1 MIVDRSRNEKQQDLR
16 LSTNLTR
23 VFVLYIT
30 LPNVQNED
38 PLKIVLKSLQN
49 GSNVQNEDPFKI
61 VLKSLQNGSNLIVD
75 RSRNEKQQ
83 DLRLSTNLTRAFVL
97 YITLPNVQNEDP
109 LKIVLKSLQNGS
121 NVIVDRSRNEK
132 QQDLRLSTNLTRVF
146 VLYITLP
153 NVQNEDP
160 FKIVLKSLQNGSNLI
175 VDRSRNEKQQDLRLS
190 TNLTRAF
197 VLYITLPNVQ
207 NEDPLKIVLKSL
219 QNGSNVIVDR
229 SRNEK
234 QQDLRL
240 STNLTRVFVLYITLP
255 NVQNED
261 PFKIVLKSLQNG
273 SNLIVD
279 RSRNEKQQDLRLS
292 TNLTRAFV
300 LYITLPNVQ
309 NEDPPPPQN
318 RLEITSKWL
327 ERDLIVL

>member
-1 MIVDRSRNEKQQDLR
+1 MIIDRSRNKKQQDLL

-30 LPNVQNED
+30 LP
-38 PLKIVLKSLQN
+38 K
-49 GSNVQNEDPFKI
+49 
-61 VLKSLQNGSNLIVD
+61 
-75 RSRNEKQQ
+75 
-83 DLRLSTNLTRAFVL
+83 
-97 YITLPNVQNEDP
+97 VQNEDP

-153 NVQNEDP
+153 
-160 FKIVLKSLQNGSNLI
+160 K
-175 VDRSRNEKQQDLRLS
+175 
-190 TNLTRAF
+190 
-197 VLYITLPNVQ
+197 VQ

-255 NVQNED
+255 KVQNEDPFKIVSKSLQNGSNVILHRSRNKEQQDLKQDLRLSTNLTRVFVLYTTLPKVQNED

-273 SNLIVD
+273 SSMIVD
-279 RSRNEKQQDLRLS
+279 RSRNKEQQDLQQDLRLS
-292 TNLTRAFV
+292 RNPRPPFC
-300 LYITLPNVQ
+300 ILPDLKVQ
-309 NEDPPPPQN
+309 
-318 RLEITSKWL
+318 IKSS
-327 ERDLIVL
+327 